1 MYAMLTVA
9 LLCAADVSSSPV
21 VSPEIVQTAVRLRD
35 AALKDD
41 TAYRYLEDLT
51 TEVGPR
57 LAGTRQEARARQWT
71 IRALKKLGFPQKSIR
86 LEPFKMETWVR
97 GAERVAITAPFPQPL
112 IATALGRSAST
123 GPRGLR
129 GTVVVFP
136 TIDELQRA
144 PKAVLRGKI
153 AYVGHAMNKTQDGS
167 SYGYFG
173 QARFRG
179 PSIAAKKGAKA
190 IMIRSIGTHSHRL
203 PHTGVT
209 GWAKDQSPIPAVAVS
224 APDADQIE
232 RIAARGERISVSM
245 TVTPRIL
252 GMTESANVVVDLP
265 GSDLAEQIVIVGGH
279 LDSWDLGTGA
289 VDDGAGVALTA
300 AAVHLIRK
308 MGLRSRRT
316 IRLVHW
322 GAEEVGLYGAKAYV
336 KRHRDELD
344 KHVLGSESDFG
355 AERIYRIDSDLS
367 ERATAVVDQML
378 QVLAPIGVARGAR
391 GSAFTGTSGPDLSP
405 LHVSGLPKFRL
416 SQDGR
421 DYFDLHHTPD
431 DTFDKVD
438 PAALAQNVATYAVFL
453 WFAAN
458 ADVDFRDSQATG
470 SVKLSQ

>member
-1 MYAMLTVA
+1 MLAVA
-9 LLCAADVSSSPV
+9 LLCAADVPSSSV
-21 VSPEIVQTAVRLRD
+21 VSPDIVQTAIRLRD

-57 LAGTRQEARARQWT
+57 LAGTRQEARARKWT
-71 IRALKKLGFPQKSIR
+71 VEALKKLGFPAKSIR
-86 LEPFKMETWVR
+86 VEPFKMETWVR
-97 GAERVAITAPFPQPL
+97 GAERVSIVAPFPQPL

-129 GTVVVFP
+129 GTVAVFS
-136 TIDELQRA
+136 TIDALERA
-144 PKAVLRGKI
+144 PKSAVRGKI

-179 PSIAAKKGAKA
+179 PSLAAKKGAKA
-190 IMIRSIGTHSHRL
+190 IMIRSIGTHTHRL

-209 GWAKDQSPIPAVAVS
+209 GWAKDQSPIPAVAIS
-224 APDADQIE
+224 PPDADQIE
-232 RIAARGERISVSM
+232 RIAARGQQISVSM
-245 TVTPRIL
+245 TVTPRIV
-252 GMTESANVVVDLP
+252 GMTDSANIVVDLP
-265 GSDLAEQIVIVGGH
+265 GRDKADEIVIVGGH

-289 VDDGAGVALTA
+289 VDDGAGVALTT
-300 AAVHLIRK
+300 AAVDLIRK
-308 MGLRSRRT
+308 MNLKPRRT

-322 GAEEVGLYGAKAYV
+322 GAEEVGLYGAKAYA
-336 KRHRDELD
+336 KRHAAELD

-355 AERIYRIDSDLS
+355 AKEIYRINSDLP
-367 ERATAVVDQML
+367 ERATAVIDEML
-378 QVLAPIGVARGAR
+378 RVLAPIGVARGIR
-391 GSAFTGTSGPDLSP
+391 GSAFRGSSGPDLSP
-405 LHVSGLPKFRL
+405 LHASGLPKLRL
-416 SQDGR
+416 SQDGT

-438 PAALAQNVATYAVFL
+438 PKALAQNVAVYAVFL

-458 ADVDFRDSQATG
+458 ADVDFREVSPSA
-470 SVKLSQ
+470 SVKMSQ